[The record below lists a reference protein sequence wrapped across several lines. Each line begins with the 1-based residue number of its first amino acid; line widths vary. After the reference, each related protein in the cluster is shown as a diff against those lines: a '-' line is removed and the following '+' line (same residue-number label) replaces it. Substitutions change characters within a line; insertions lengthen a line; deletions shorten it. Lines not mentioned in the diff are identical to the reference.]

1 MTAKKKRQRSR
12 ERAEDHPT
20 NSAIGIA
27 PDQLLYTRDQL
38 RRILGGI
45 STDTITRLEAAG
57 RLKPIRLSP
66 AERARVY
73 YRRSDIDALIGA
85 NAEAEA

>member
-1 MTAKKKRQRSR
+1 MTAKQKRQRPR
-12 ERAEDHPT
+12 ERAEDDT
-20 NSAIGIA
+20 TQSAIGIA

-45 STDTITRLEAAG
+45 STDTVTRLEAAG
-57 RLKPIRLSP
+57 RLKPLRLSP
-66 AERARVY
+66 ARTARVY

-85 NAEAEA
+85 EADA